1 MNHELRET
9 GNHPG
14 GRMCKC
20 PFTKSETFTKCYNK
34 KEASA
39 EDDKRR
45 WTNDQGTSAIVGHRW
60 EIGDLSLSLRMTTCS
75 LESFFHILLLILSQ
89 SCRRR

>member
-1 MNHELRET
+1 
-9 GNHPG
+9 
-14 GRMCKC
+14 MCKC

-39 EDDKRR
+39 EDDKGRR

-75 LESFFHILLLILSQ
+75 LESFFSYPALDSQ
-89 SCRRR
+89 SKLSSSVSRPSGSPP